1 MKFIFVLELPMSER
15 FKLLIHQDKLEQLT
29 AYPAICITGTDT
41 GIGKTVVTGLLAKEF
56 ARTKK
61 VVTQKWIQSGDLDS
75 PDIKAHDELS
85 GLIIGDEY
93 ASDRQVY
100 SFKTPASP
108 HLAAS
113 IENTIIQPDQL
124 INATYRLKDAHDI
137 VLVET
142 SGGIMVPLNQTL
154 TVGDVVTQMKLPTI
168 IVVPNKLGTI
178 NHTLLTAYYIKQNN
192 IPLLGFIVNNF
203 GKPTTDIEKD
213 NPNIISQ
220 IMNLP
225 CLGKVQ

>member
-1 MKFIFVLELPMSER
+1 MINL
-15 FKLLIHQDKLEQLT
+15 KLSTNDHFDLIH
-29 AYPAICITGTDT
+29 YNNAICITGTDT
-41 GIGKTVVTGLLAKEF
+41 GIGKTVATGLIAKKLKQK
-56 ARTKK
+56 AS

-75 PDIKAHDELS
+75 PDINTHDQLS
-85 GLIIGDEY
+85 GIKMNSKWEN
-93 ASDRQVY
+93 DRQVY
-100 SFKTPASP
+100 SFHTPASP
-108 HLAAS
+108 HLAAAVEGKT
-113 IENTIIQPDQL
+113 IETSRIVD
-124 INATYRLKDAHDI
+124 ATNRLTQHFDI

-178 NHTLLTAYYIKQNN
+178 NHTLLTAHYIKQNN

-213 NPNIISQ
+213 NPSIISQ
-220 IMNLP
+220 IIDAP
-225 CLGKVQ
+225 CLGTVQ